1 MRRIEII
8 KKIFKYF
15 FVLSLTFFVIYQ
27 IILICRIFF
36 YVSCIIPSDSMQP
49 TLIRN
54 DYIYVSQR
62 VPGPRILKYDP
73 SDSLHYI
80 VTRKK
85 GKREILHNDIL
96 LFNSPWGEY
105 SDTLFIE
112 KVVYFIKRCIAV
124 PGDTIYI
131 DNGIYRIKHCEDTLG
146 YYPYQLELSLMDN
159 CRFSEQI
166 YNCFPHDSVFNWNIK
181 NFGVLY
187 VPKHGDRITIDSR
200 TIKLYKNLIEYE
212 TGKNVSIRNDSVFLN
227 YSFLNEYLFIKNYY
241 FMAGDYVFNSI
252 DSRYW
257 GLLPEDHIIGKALF
271 IWKSIDPLTDKY
283 RFKRFFKKIV

>member
-1 MRRIEII
+1 
-8 KKIFKYF
+8 
-15 FVLSLTFFVIYQ
+15 
-27 IILICRIFF
+27 
-36 YVSCIIPSDSMQP
+36 MQP

-62 VPGPRILKYDP
+62 VPGRRILKHDP

-85 GKREILHNDIL
+85 GRREILHNDIL
-96 LFNSPWGEY
+96 LFNSPHGDY
-105 SDTLFIE
+105 NDTLFLE
-112 KVVYFIKRCIAV
+112 KAVYFIKRCIAV

-146 YYPYQLELSLMDN
+146 YYPYQLELSSMAN
-159 CRFSEQI
+159 CQFSEEI
-166 YNCFPHDSVFNWNIK
+166 FNCYPHDSVLNWNIK
-181 NFGVLY
+181 NFGILY

-200 TIKLYKNLIEYE
+200 TMKMYKNLIEFE
-212 TGKNVSIRNDSVFLN
+212 TGKNISIRNDSVFLN

-241 FMAGDYVFNSI
+241 FMAGDYLFNSI

-271 IWKSIDPLTDKY
+271 IWKSIDPSTDKY
-283 RFKRFFKKIV
+283 RFKRFFKKII